1 MLEQILTAL
10 IGDSGYYADLGD
22 FLAGLG
28 DFNAGQAELLGVL
41 QGTQEIGQ
49 EWDAD
54 LGEWVNTEQAFFQP
68 VFPWNPAD
76 RP

>member
-10 IGDSGYYADLGD
+10 IGDASYYEALGG
-22 FLAGLG
+22 FFSGLG

-49 EWDAD
+49 EWDAE

-68 VFPWNPAD
+68 VFPRNPTD